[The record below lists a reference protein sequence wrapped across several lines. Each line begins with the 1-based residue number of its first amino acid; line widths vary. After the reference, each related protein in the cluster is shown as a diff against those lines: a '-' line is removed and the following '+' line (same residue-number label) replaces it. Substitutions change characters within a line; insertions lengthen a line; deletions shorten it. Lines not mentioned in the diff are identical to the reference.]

1 MEEEIKHN
9 DISLTISGKMNKYKC
24 NHCNKIVDRPSN
36 KKWIKSLCGKTGK
49 TVHLS
54 LIK

>member
-1 MEEEIKHN
+1 MEEKKHL
-9 DISLTISGKMNKYKC
+9 DVSLTINSLLNKYRCK
-24 NHCNKIVDRPSN
+24 HCNQTVNRPSN